1 MLYYLAVLSRIELQS
16 LLARLDGEPADALE
30 SETLDCKQWDPNPRE
45 RDRQVR
51 ALRETVVCLANA
63 RGGTV
68 VLGVADRKRTR
79 REALQGIGRLDLVDL
94 RRAIYDGTSPHILV
108 EIDEFDED
116 GVRLAAIRVPR
127 GLPPHTTSEGLGQ
140 IRVGKECKPLT
151 GAELARV
158 MTGSAHRDPS
168 AELLPGSGIEDLA
181 AGAVAGLR
189 RALESKDGQVDL
201 SRRPTAEILSALG
214 LLREGALTLAA
225 VLLLG
230 SSSALQRWAP
240 YHEVT
245 FLRLRSSAHYDVRH
259 DLRGP
264 VLSLL
269 DETQALL
276 SAHLKVAPVQYD
288 LFSEFDLPDLSWWT
302 AREAILNAIC
312 HRDYFLRQSIQ
323 IEVRADSIVVTSP
336 GGFLGGITP
345 ENVLRHQPVRRNP
358 LLAQALQMLGLVNRL
373 GLGVDRIHQDL
384 LTLGKGMPRFEST
397 ESEVR
402 LTLPTRTDA
411 RFARFVA
418 SERHHGRELDLDDL
432 ILLRGVTDLGA
443 LDRWTATR
451 LLQYSTDDQGAARL
465 VSLRERGY
473 LQPSGRGRGTA
484 YHLPA
489 KLSDLLRG
497 RQATNL
503 DLPLD
508 QEAVRLRVLAVL
520 AERGEVTN
528 QDVRHFSGLTRT
540 QVLRLMRSLLAEGL
554 VALSGRGRGAVYRSG
569 PAGPLR
575 KGSR

>member
-1 MLYYLAVLSRIELQS
+1 MHYYLAVLSRTELQS

-51 ALRETVVCLANA
+51 ALRETVVCFANA

-79 REALQGIGRLDLVDL
+79 REALLGIGRLDLVDL

-108 EIDEFDED
+108 EIDEFDEE

-127 GLPPHTTSEGLGQ
+127 GLPPHTTSEGLAQ

-151 GAELARV
+151 GAELARL

-168 AELLPGSGIEDLA
+168 AELLPGSGIEDLE

-189 RALESKDGQVDL
+189 RALESRDGQVDL
-201 SRRPTAEILSALG
+201 SRQPTVEILGALG
-214 LLREGALTLAA
+214 LLREGSLTLAA

-230 SSSALQRWAP
+230 SPSALRRWAP

-264 VLSLL
+264 VLPLL

-288 LFSEFDLPDLSWWT
+288 LFAEFELPDLSWWT

-323 IEVRADSIVVTSP
+323 IEVRAESIVVTSP

-358 LLAQALQMLGLVNRL
+358 LLAQAFQMLGLVNRL
-373 GLGVDRIHQDL
+373 GLGVDRIYQDL
-384 LTLGKGMPRFEST
+384 LTLGKGMPRFEAT

-418 SERHHGRELDLDDL
+418 SERRHGRELDLDDL
-432 ILLRGVTDLGA
+432 ILLRGVSDFGA
-443 LDRWTATR
+443 LDRWAATR
-451 LLQYSTDDQGAARL
+451 LLQYSSDDQGAARL

-484 YHLPA
+484 YHFPA
-489 KLSDLLRG
+489 KLSDVLRG

-528 QDVRHFSGLTRT
+528 QDVRRFSGLSRT
-540 QVLRLMRSLLAEGL
+540 QVLRLMKSLLAEGA
-554 VALSGRGRGAVYRSG
+554 VALSGSGRGAVYRAGLAG
-569 PAGPLR
+569 PAR
-575 KGSR
+575 KSTR